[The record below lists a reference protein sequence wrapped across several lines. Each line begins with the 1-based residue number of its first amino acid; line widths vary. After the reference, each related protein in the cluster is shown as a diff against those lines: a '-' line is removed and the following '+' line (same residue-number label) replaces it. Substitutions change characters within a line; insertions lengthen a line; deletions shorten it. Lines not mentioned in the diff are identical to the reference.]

1 MKQIFHLTFTLLS
14 FLLFQT
20 ALTSNSTTFPRNH
33 SIYHH
38 KRTNSDINYI
48 NNNFDIFYLGTENYY
63 IEFNTSLFTNT
74 GDSTFTLLSNDN
86 TTSNVLIT
94 SVPNNEHTFKFNNTL
109 YTIDLNTLGIDK
121 DNETIKFAFKA
132 TTYSITDE
140 SKWFLFVIAPNT
152 SSNTSN
158 TSSYPFIDEDKHFEY
173 KLWKSNSLITL
184 KSFSTFIT
192 QQFLYEFSTTISICL
207 ICAGVI
213 IGISGSYHTLFTFGM
228 FFCCFIYIIAEEA
241 LVLSNNPIQ
250 EIQFGTLLV
259 AASLILGFAL
269 GAFTSTKLIQFHP
282 ALYGSAI
289 TFIVIELFIIF
300 FDVYNPIAYA
310 IVTPLLMIIVFI
322 AVKFLLYKQ
331 FLLRQLM
338 VLSSCFVGSYLIIS
352 GVSYT
357 VGGLCNFKVFGL
369 NGMKEYNSNGAKGKL
384 LYGVLLLVLLVVL
397 FIGQNMYLENVESE
411 VCPVKQPSKDLEGKT
426 VLISLNK
433 HNVFGEEPSVRLSHG
448 PNNDVSEVILHNDN
462 KTFELG
468 GSNINEEDKEDDN
481 QNDDDIDER
490 GIEEEEDGDD
500 GNNEY
505 DS

>member
-1 MKQIFHLTFTLLS
+1 MKHIFLLTFTLLT
-14 FLLFQT
+14 FLLFQST
-20 ALTSNSTTFPRNH
+20 LTTNSTTFPRNH

-63 IEFNTSLFTNT
+63 IEFNTPLFTNT

-86 TTSNVLIT
+86 TTSNVTIT
-94 SVPNNEHTFKFNNTL
+94 SDLSDTFTFNNKQ

-121 DNETIKFAFKA
+121 DNETIKIAFKV
-132 TTYSITDE
+132 ITDE
-140 SKWFLFVIAPNT
+140 WFLFIIAPNV
-152 SSNTSN
+152 SSNI
-158 TSSYPFIDEDKHFEY
+158 SSYPFIDEDKHFEY
-173 KLWKSNSLITL
+173 KLWKSNTQITL

-213 IGISGSYHTLFTFGM
+213 IGIGGSYHTLFTLGM
-228 FFCCFIYIIAEEA
+228 SFCCFIYIIVEEA

-300 FDVYNPIAYA
+300 FGIYNSIAYA
-310 IVTPLLMIIVFI
+310 IVTLLLMIIVFI

-331 FLLRQLM
+331 FLLRMLM

-369 NGMKEYNSNGAKGKL
+369 NGMKDYNSNSAKGKL

>member
-1 MKQIFHLTFTLLS
+1 MKQIFHLTFTLLTFLS
-14 FLLFQT
+14 FQS

-48 NNNFDIFYLGTENYY
+48 NTNFDIFYLGTENYY
-63 IEFNTSLFTNT
+63 IEFNTPLFTNT
-74 GDSTFTLLSNDN
+74 GDSTFTLVSNDN
-86 TTSNVLIT
+86 TTSNVNIKLT
-94 SVPNNEHTFKFNNTL
+94 SSYNKHKFTFDDKGE
-109 YTIDLNTLGIDK
+109 YEIELNTLGIDK
-121 DNETIKFAFKA
+121 DNETIKIAFHA
-132 TTYSITDE
+132 QLINE
-140 SKWFLFVIAPNT
+140 NKWFLLVLAPNI
-152 SSNTSN
+152 SSNI
-158 TSSYPFIDEDKHFEY
+158 SSYPFIDEDKHFDY

-207 ICAGVI
+207 IFAGVI
-213 IGISGSYHTLFTFGM
+213 IGIGGSYHTLFTLAM
-228 FFCCFIYIIAEEA
+228 FFCCFIYIIVEEA

-300 FDVYNPIAYA
+300 FNVYNPIAYA
-310 IVTPLLMIIVFI
+310 IVTLLLMIIVFI

-331 FLLRQLM
+331 FLLRMLM

-352 GVSYT
+352 GVSYI

-369 NGMKEYNSNGAKGKL
+369 NGMKNYNSNAAKGKL

-397 FIGQNMYLENVESE
+397 FIGQNLYLENVESE

>member
-1 MKQIFHLTFTLLS
+1 MKHIFHLTFTLLT
-14 FLLFQT
+14 FLLFQS
-20 ALTSNSTTFPRNH
+20 ALTSNSTAFPRNH
-33 SIYHH
+33 SIYQH

-63 IEFNTSLFTNT
+63 IELHTPLFTKT
-74 GDSTFTLLSNDN
+74 GNSTFTLVSNDN
-86 TTSNVLIT
+86 TTSNVTIT
-94 SVPNNEHTFKFNNTL
+94 SNNDHTVTFNNKV
-109 YTIDLNTLGIDK
+109 YTIDLNKLGIDK
-121 DNETIKFAFKA
+121 DNETIKIAFKA
-132 TTYSITDE
+132 TITLTDE
-140 SKWFLFVIAPNT
+140 NKWFLFIIAPNI
-152 SSNTSN
+152 SSNI
-158 TSSYPFIDEDKHFEY
+158 SSYPFIDEDKHFEY

-207 ICAGVI
+207 ICAGII
-213 IGISGSYHTLFTFGM
+213 IGIGGSYHTLFTLGM

-300 FDVYNPIAYA
+300 FDIYYPIAYA
-310 IVTPLLMIIVFI
+310 IVTLLLMIIVFI

-331 FLLRQLM
+331 FWLRLLM
-338 VLSSCFVGSYLIIS
+338 VLSSCFVGSYFIIS

-369 NGMKEYNSNGAKGKL
+369 NGMSNYNSNGAKGKL

-411 VCPVKQPSKDLEGKT
+411 VCPVKQPSKDIEGKT

-448 PNNDVSEVILHNDN
+448 PNNDISEVILHNDN
-462 KTFELG
+462 KTFEMG